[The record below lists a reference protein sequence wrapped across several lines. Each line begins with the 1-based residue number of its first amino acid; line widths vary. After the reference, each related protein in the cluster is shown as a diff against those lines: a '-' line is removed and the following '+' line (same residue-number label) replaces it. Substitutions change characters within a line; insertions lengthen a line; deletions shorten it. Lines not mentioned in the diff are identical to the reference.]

1 MVKKL
6 NLIIATLY
14 SVILA
19 TVETLLNNYWND
31 WEYFPLWIVD
41 YFIAIILLSA
51 VFLFKDNY
59 QKIMLMSGWSFSA
72 GVTYMALF
80 ISLLLKSF
88 SEHFMKA
95 RAFNNCFIL
104 KYM

>member
-31 WEYFPLWIVD
+31 WEYFP
-41 YFIAIILLSA
+41 
-51 VFLFKDNY
+51 
-59 QKIMLMSGWSFSA
+59 
-72 GVTYMALF
+72 
-80 ISLLLKSF
+80 
-88 SEHFMKA
+88 
-95 RAFNNCFIL
+95 
-104 KYM
+104 

>member
-59 QKIMLMSGWSFSA
+59 QKKIKKYCK
-72 GVTYMALF
+72 T
-80 ISLLLKSF
+80 LLLKT
-88 SEHFMKA
+88 ECH
-95 RAFNNCFIL
+95 
-104 KYM
+104 

>member
-6 NLIIATLY
+6 NLIITTLY

-51 VFLFKDNY
+51 VFLFKNNY
-59 QKIMLMSGWSFSA
+59 QKIMLKE
-72 GVTYMALF
+72 VL
-80 ISLLLKSF
+80 
-88 SEHFMKA
+88 
-95 RAFNNCFIL
+95 
-104 KYM
+104 